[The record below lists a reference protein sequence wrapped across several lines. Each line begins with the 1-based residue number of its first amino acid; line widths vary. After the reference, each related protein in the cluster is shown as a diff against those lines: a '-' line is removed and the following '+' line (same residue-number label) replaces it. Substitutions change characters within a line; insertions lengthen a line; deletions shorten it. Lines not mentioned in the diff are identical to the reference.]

1 MGNCEVV
8 TKEISRNIHF
18 PHRLSLIRLP
28 SLNILPCHACYACIM
43 GQPCPNKD
51 DMEFLLQ
58 RIAEADA
65 IIVTSP
71 VYYLGAHSI
80 FKRILDRGFL
90 LYTILER
97 TWGKPC
103 ILINIYGIE
112 ERIGVA
118 PHTLLTM
125 ARFLGLD
132 IKESV
137 NLRAA
142 LPGEIVMSEEGKR
155 KAKQLG
161 ELLFSQKSIKNESGC
176 PFCGSEIVRM
186 AEGKFICALCHGH
199 FSTDDKGNTIKSKE
213 GDIFGSLDHMLKH
226 REWLR
231 GMKDRF
237 LRNKKEIIKTIAGYK
252 NVGEWIEP

>member
-1 MGNCEVV
+1 MD
-8 TKEISRNIHF
+8 
-18 PHRLSLIRLP
+18 
-28 SLNILPCHACYACIM
+28 
-43 GQPCPNKD
+43 QPCPNKD
-51 DMEFLLQ
+51 DMEFLLRQ
-58 RIAEADA
+58 IAEADA
-65 IIVTSP
+65 MIVTSP

-90 LYTILER
+90 LYTIFEK

-112 ERIGVA
+112 GRIGVA
-118 PHTLLTM
+118 PHTLMSL
-125 ARFLGLD
+125 ARFLGLG

-137 NLRAA
+137 NLKAA
-142 LPGEIVMSEEGKR
+142 LPGEVVMSEEGKQ

-161 ELLFSQKSIKNESGC
+161 ELLFSERSIRNESGC

-186 AEGKFICALCHGH
+186 AHGKFICALCHGL
-199 FSTDDKGNTIKSKE
+199 FSIDDRGNTIKIKE
-213 GDIFGSLDHMLKH
+213 SDIFGSLDHMLKH

-237 LRNKKEIIKTIAGYK
+237 LRSKKEIIKTIAGYK